1 MKQTYTDEELDL
13 AIANHEKAIA
23 LLEEIESGKE
33 FYLALV
39 ELRHRLSVLEGMR
52 QSRRSG

>member
-23 LLEEIESGKE
+23 LLKEIESDRE
-33 FYLALV
+33 FYLAIV
-39 ELRHRLSVLEGMR
+39 ELWRRLSVFEGMR
-52 QSRRSG
+52 YSRRHG